1 MGCQEVNAS
10 ETIEASTKLM
20 MSQTLSGQFPLDL
33 GESGALQHVRAQG
46 VDEGGQREAS
56 ITVAMRRALRRE
68 KHAGQ
73 HPHRMI
79 TMFARPEWPRWLDAR
94 GDEQSWR

>member
-1 MGCQEVNAS
+1 
-10 ETIEASTKLM
+10 
-20 MSQTLSGQFPLDL
+20 
-33 GESGALQHVRAQG
+33 
-46 VDEGGQREAS
+46 
-56 ITVAMRRALRRE
+56 MRRALRRE